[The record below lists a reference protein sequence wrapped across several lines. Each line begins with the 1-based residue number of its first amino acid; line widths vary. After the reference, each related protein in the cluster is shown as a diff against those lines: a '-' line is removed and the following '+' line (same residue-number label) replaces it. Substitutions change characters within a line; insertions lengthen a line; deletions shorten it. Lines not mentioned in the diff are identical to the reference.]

1 MIGGGL
7 NEAEAIDHA
16 VAGCDTIFNCAHDF
30 HNAQR
35 NLDGARILAEAC
47 LRHKVRRLIHVS
59 SISVYQPLRGSQGDL
74 DETAPSEMCGLSY
87 PDNKLAVE
95 KELLQYGDK
104 SGLPVVILQ
113 PTIVYGPFSR
123 AWTVSPAK
131 YLRIGRVVLPAESEG
146 VCNAVYVDDVADALI
161 LAAQK
166 DAAVG
171 ERFLISGPDA
181 VTWRE
186 FYHAYEQMLGTQSV
200 VLMTTTE
207 IEQLNQ
213 AEGIAPSLGAIR
225 QDPRRLLNWQP
236 VRRLYKFARDRV
248 SDSFR
253 KQVRQ
258 AMPRPLYAPDAERLD
273 ILQSRAVV
281 RIDKARRLLG
291 YQPAFDFKRGM
302 DFTAQFVKWA
312 NLGVSCCFAM
322 GSW

>member
-1 MIGGGL
+1 
-7 NEAEAIDHA
+7 
-16 VAGCDTIFNCAHDF
+16 
-30 HNAQR
+30 
-35 NLDGARILAEAC
+35 
-47 LRHKVRRLIHVS
+47 
-59 SISVYQPLRGSQGDL
+59 
-74 DETAPSEMCGLSY
+74 
-87 PDNKLAVE
+87 
-95 KELLQYGDK
+95 
-104 SGLPVVILQ
+104 
-113 PTIVYGPFSR
+113 
-123 AWTVSPAK
+123 
-131 YLRIGRVVLPAESEG
+131 
-146 VCNAVYVDDVADALI
+146 
-161 LAAQK
+161 
-166 DAAVG
+166 
-171 ERFLISGPDA
+171 
-181 VTWRE
+181 
-186 FYHAYEQMLGTQSV
+186 
-200 VLMTTTE
+200 MTTTE